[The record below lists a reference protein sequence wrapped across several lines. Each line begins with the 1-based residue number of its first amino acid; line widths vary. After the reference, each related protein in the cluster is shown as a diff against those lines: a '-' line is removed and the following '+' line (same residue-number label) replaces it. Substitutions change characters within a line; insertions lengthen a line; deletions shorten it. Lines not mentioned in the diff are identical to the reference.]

1 MYEPYQVRQS
11 GYGWAVFNRRTREKV
26 SNQVSSRSVAEDRC
40 DELNREAR
48 RRRRP
53 CICCGVSFISEGP
66 HNRMCNGCRHGADPF
81 DRRQGLSA

>member
-1 MYEPYQVRQS
+1 MSDPFEVKKT
-11 GYGWAVFNRRTREKV
+11 GYGWAVFDRRTRKKV
-26 SNQVSSRSVAEDRC
+26 TNQVSSRSVAEDRC